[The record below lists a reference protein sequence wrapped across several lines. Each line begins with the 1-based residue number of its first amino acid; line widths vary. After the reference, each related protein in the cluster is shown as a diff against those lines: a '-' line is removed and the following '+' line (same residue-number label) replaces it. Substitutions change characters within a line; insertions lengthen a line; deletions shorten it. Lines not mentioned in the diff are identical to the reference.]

1 MLVKLYV
8 GEDRNLY
15 VCWWSMLAK
24 SFLYVGEKN
33 CMLVKN
39 LNRKLN
45 VCWWSMLLKNFL
57 YVGEHFE
64 QKFKCML
71 VKYVGETFSVCW
83 WKVSSW
89 KNFRFHQHTGFS
101 PTYIFH
107 QYKFVT
113 EWTSRQNALHD
124 VCVERYVHRHEHM
137 SRSYTSKSR
146 SYRLSR
152 TCAGHEPICREHPT
166 PRTERFGPCP
176 MTWPGPAKV
185 RNLGLDRTR
194 TEKNF

>member
-1 MLVKLYV
+1 MTIKFRHSAKRTRFKSDQTNTSGHLAPDCSDVGEICWWKKVCWWRIFCMLVKLYV

-45 VCWWSMLLKNFL
+45 VCWWSMLVKNFL

-83 WKVSSW
+83 WKVSSG

-107 QYKFVT
+107 QHKFVT

-124 VCVERYVHRHEHM
+124 KRMR
-137 SRSYTSKSR
+137 
-146 SYRLSR
+146 
-152 TCAGHEPICREHPT
+152 
-166 PRTERFGPCP
+166 
-176 MTWPGPAKV
+176 
-185 RNLGLDRTR
+185 
-194 TEKNF
+194 

>member
-1 MLVKLYV
+1 MDANLVVQEDCSDVGEICWWKKVCWWRIFCMLVKLYV

-15 VCWWSMLAK
+15 VCWRSMLAK

-45 VCWWSMLLKNFL
+45 VCWWSMLVKNFL

-83 WKVSSW
+83 WKVCSW
-89 KNFRFHQHTGFS
+89 KHFRFHQHTGFS

-107 QYKFVT
+107 QHASPT
-113 EWTSRQNALHD
+113 L
-124 VCVERYVHRHEHM
+124 ERPII
-137 SRSYTSKSR
+137 SWLDSKI
-146 SYRLSR
+146 Y
-152 TCAGHEPICREHPT
+152 
-166 PRTERFGPCP
+166 GP
-176 MTWPGPAKV
+176 
-185 RNLGLDRTR
+185 
-194 TEKNF
+194 EK